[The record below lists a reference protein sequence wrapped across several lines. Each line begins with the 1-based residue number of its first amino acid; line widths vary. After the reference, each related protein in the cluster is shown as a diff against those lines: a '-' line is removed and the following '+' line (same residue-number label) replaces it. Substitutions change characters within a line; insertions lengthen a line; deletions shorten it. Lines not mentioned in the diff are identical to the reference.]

1 MSRKKASEKKVK
13 AKKRGEPSSRE
24 DLRISKPSLSIK
36 RFAVT
41 YLALMGAFFLLIGLK
56 PIQDIVDL
64 NGLYTRGVVISTS
77 KILEIVGLPITHQGS
92 VIKLPS
98 VALDVRFG
106 CSGLEAVMIFSVAV
120 IAFPA
125 PWKNKLI
132 GIAGGFVILQ
142 VINILRIA
150 SLAYSAVRFKVLFE
164 YIHIYVA
171 QGLMI
176 AVSLGIFFVYL
187 NYAKSSQQANI

>member
-1 MSRKKASEKKVK
+1 MSRTKASEKKVK
-13 AKKRGEPSSRE
+13 TKKRGEGSSRK
-24 DLRISKPSLSIK
+24 DLRTSEPSLSIK

-77 KILEIVGLPITHQGS
+77 KILEIVGLPIAHQGS

-98 VALDVRFG
+98 VSLDVRFG
-106 CSGLEAVMIFSVAV
+106 CSGLEAVMIFAVAV

-125 PWKNKLI
+125 PWMNKLV
-132 GIAGGFVILQ
+132 GILGGFVILQ
-142 VINILRIA
+142 IINILRIA
-150 SLAYSAVRFKVLFE
+150 SLAYSAVRFKGLFE

-176 AVSLGIFFVYL
+176 AVSLGIFFIYL

>member
-1 MSRKKASEKKVK
+1 VKKASRDKITM
-13 AKKRGEPSSRE
+13 KKREGASRS
-24 DLRISKPSLSIK
+24 DLKPAKPQLSIR
-36 RFAVT
+36 RFALT
-41 YLALMGAFFLLIGLK
+41 YVILMGAFFLLISLK
-56 PIQDIVDL
+56 SVQNIIDL
-64 NGLYTRGVVISTS
+64 NGLYSKGVVILTS
-77 KILEIVGLPITHQGS
+77 KILEILGIPSSYQGS

-98 VALDVRFG
+98 IALDVKFG
-106 CSGLEAVMIFSVAV
+106 CNGLEAVMIYTVAV

-132 GIAGGFVILQ
+132 GIAGGFVAIQ
-142 VINILRIA
+142 VFNILRIA
-150 SLAYSAVRFKVLFE
+150 SLAYSAIRFRSLFE

-187 NYAKSSQQANI
+187 NYAKSPQQTKI